1 MEFIDLR
8 SDTVTQ
14 PTDAMRRAMAEA
26 ALGDDVFSEDPT
38 VNELEALAADQL
50 GKEAGLYVP
59 SGTMAN
65 LVAVMTHAQKGD
77 EVLLEAESHTFLNEA
92 GGIAAVAGVFP
103 RTITGKLGYI
113 APEQLRATIR
123 SPNVHYPPS
132 RLLCLEN
139 THNRAGG
146 IPFGPEEMNP
156 TCNAAHELG
165 LVVHLDGARIF
176 NAAVALGV
184 PAKAIVREC
193 DSVMFC
199 VSKGLSAPVGSV
211 LVGSQ
216 TFIDRARRFRKM
228 VGGGMRQAGVIA
240 AAGVVA
246 LKTMVNRLA
255 EDHANARRLAE
266 GLAAVPGL
274 SVDLTRVRTNMVLL
288 EVGDPLGSAAEFAAR
303 MKREGVLA
311 FDVGRQTIRLVTHRH
326 ITQDDI
332 SRALEAVRRAARQT
346 VAS

>member
-113 APEQLRATIR
+113 APEQLRTTIR

-146 IPFGPEEMNP
+146 MPFGPDEMKAIC
-156 TCNAAHELG
+156 TAAHELG

-176 NAAVALGV
+176 NAAVALSV

-288 EVGDPLGSAAEFAAR
+288 EVGDPLGSAAEFATR

-346 VAS
+346 VVS

>member
-26 ALGDDVFSEDPT
+26 AVGDDVFSEDPT

-92 GGIAAVAGVFP
+92 GGISAVAGVFP
-103 RTITGKLGYI
+103 RTIAGNLGYI
-113 APEQLRATIR
+113 APEQLRTTIR

-146 IPFGPEEMNP
+146 IPFGPDEMEAI
-156 TCNAAHELG
+156 CAAAHELG

-211 LVGSQ
+211 LVGS
-216 TFIDRARRFRKM
+216 TPLIERARRFRKM

-240 AAGVVA
+240 AAGIVA
-246 LKTMVNRLA
+246 LKTMVSRLA
-255 EDHANARRLAE
+255 EDHANAKRLAE

-288 EVGDPLGSAAEFAAR
+288 EVGDPLGGAAEFVAR
-303 MKREGVLA
+303 MKHEGVLA
-311 FDVGRQTIRLVTHRH
+311 LPSGAHTIRLVTHRH
-326 ITQDDI
+326 ITHDDVG
-332 SRALEAVRRAARQT
+332 RALEAVRRATRQT

>member
-1 MEFIDLR
+1 MGFIDLR

-26 ALGDDVFSEDPT
+26 AVGDDVFGEDPT
-38 VNELEALAADQL
+38 VNELEVLAADQL

-77 EVLLEAESHTFLNEA
+77 EVLLESESHTFLNEA
-92 GGIAAVAGVFP
+92 GGISAVAGVFP
-103 RTITGKLGYI
+103 RTIAGTLGYI
-113 APEQLRATIR
+113 ASEQLRTTIR
-123 SPNVHYPPS
+123 SSNVHYPPS

-146 IPFGPEEMNP
+146 IPFGPDEMGAIAA
-156 TCNAAHELG
+156 AAHKLG
-165 LVVHLDGARIF
+165 LIVHLDGARIF

-211 LVGSQ
+211 LVGSRA
-216 TFIDRARRFRKM
+216 FIERARRFRKM

-240 AAGVVA
+240 AAGIVA

-255 EDHANARRLAE
+255 EDHASARRLAE

-274 SVDLTRVRTNMVLL
+274 SVDVPRVRTNMVLL
-288 EVGDPLGSAAEFAAR
+288 EVGDPLGSAAEFVAR
-303 MKREGVLA
+303 MQREGVLA
-311 FDVGRQTIRLVTHRH
+311 LSSGPHTIRLVTHRH
-326 ITQDDI
+326 ITQDDVG
-332 SRALEAVRRAARQT
+332 RALEAVRRAARQT

>member
-26 ALGDDVFSEDPT
+26 AVGDDVFSEDPT

-113 APEQLRATIR
+113 APEQLRTTIR
-123 SPNVHYPPS
+123 SQNVHYPPS

-255 EDHANARRLAE
+255 EDHANARCLAE

-288 EVGDPLGSAAEFAAR
+288 EVGDRLGSAAEFATR

-326 ITQDDI
+326 ITQGDI

-346 VAS
+346 VVS